1 MISRIITGLLICI
14 SSTFHPSNQDHIKII
29 KVRNHRPVIKIITPN
44 SNSVQKWGSQIRYE
58 IRVSDQE
65 DGDSKY
71 REISGSEVYLKME
84 YEPDPSKITVDTS
97 NADQPDP
104 EGLATIKSS
113 NCSNCHA
120 MRSKVIGP
128 SFSAISQKYP
138 DTQTSIEQ
146 IGKHVLNGSSG
157 IWGSVA
163 MPSHPELTKQ
173 QAEAAVSWILKN
185 GSNSD
190 LNYLT
195 GLEGVIHLQRP
206 DNATSD
212 GVFILTASYTDHG
225 TKMNP
230 DLRLKGT
237 DVVIITIK

>member
-1 MISRIITGLLICI
+1 M
-14 SSTFHPSNQDHIKII
+14 SSTILSLLLCIAAASLPSIQNHVNQYGP
-29 KVRNHRPVIKIITPN
+29 VNHRPIVKIITPKT
-44 SNSVQKWGSQIRYE
+44 NSVQSWGSEIRYQ

-71 REISGSEVYLKME
+71 QEITGSEVYLQVL
-84 YEPDPSKITVDTS
+84 YEPDPSKIAADTT

-113 NCSNCHA
+113 NCGNCHS

-128 SFSAISQKYP
+128 SFSAISKKYP
-138 DTQTSIEQ
+138 DTQNTIER
-146 IGKHVLNGSSG
+146 IAEHVIKGSTG

-163 MPSHPELTKQ
+163 MPSHPELTPEQ
-173 QAEAAVSWILKN
+173 VREAVSWILKN
-185 GSNSD
+185 GSNPD

-195 GLEGVIHLQRP
+195 GLEGVVHLERP
-206 DNATSD
+206 ANSTSG

-225 TKMNP
+225 TKQDP
-230 DLRLKGT
+230 KHHLKGT
-237 DVVIITIK
+237 DVIIIRMKQ